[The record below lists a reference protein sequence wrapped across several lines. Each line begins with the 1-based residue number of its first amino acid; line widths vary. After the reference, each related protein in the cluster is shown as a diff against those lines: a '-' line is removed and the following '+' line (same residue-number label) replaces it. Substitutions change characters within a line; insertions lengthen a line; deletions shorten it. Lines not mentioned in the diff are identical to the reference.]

1 MDWKKGGAI
10 SLSLISFFGSLVSL
24 AGLLYG
30 YAHAEWFNEIGFGF
44 LVWIL
49 LIALLSGI
57 IAVILV
63 ITSHMPDMEIY
74 MFLSIFGIVL
84 SIFVAI
90 PIDISYGLAHTE
102 IG

>member
-1 MDWKKGGAI
+1 M
-10 SLSLISFFGSLVSL
+10 
-24 AGLLYG
+24 
-30 YAHAEWFNEIGFGF
+30 
-44 LVWIL
+44 
-49 LIALLSGI
+49 
-57 IAVILV
+57 ILV